1 MPQTSSRR
9 LSAPR
14 AAAGL
19 AGVAALAG
27 AVFSTE
33 MALGHMAGM
42 AAICGG
48 SAPHCAWCYGAAA
61 LLLAGL
67 TGLSVALRP
76 ARRAVRVAADR
87 SGS

>member
-1 MPQTSSRR
+1 MPQTSSRQ

-19 AGVAALAG
+19 SGVASLAG

-42 AAICGG
+42 GALCGG
-48 SAPHCAWCYGAAA
+48 AAPHCAWCYGAAA
-61 LLLAGL
+61 LLLAGPA
-67 TGLSVALRP
+67 GLAVALRP
-76 ARRAVRVAADR
+76 ADRPVRITAGR